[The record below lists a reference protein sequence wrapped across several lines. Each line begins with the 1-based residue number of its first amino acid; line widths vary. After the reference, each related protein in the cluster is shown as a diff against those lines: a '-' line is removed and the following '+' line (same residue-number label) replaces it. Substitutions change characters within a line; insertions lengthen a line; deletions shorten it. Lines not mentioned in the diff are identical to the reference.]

1 MAGKL
6 NESQHYA
13 LVKALQSHAT
23 SSRDE
28 SVTSNSEYNRRMAN
42 VISMLNESGLRC
54 RDASQSWRQRLETF
68 SSWFEVRGDDGD
80 LRLIDKKTNSLV
92 IPCNQWESA
101 VMEAWRQHVG
111 IGDMSGSKAA
121 IGKRISETLNTT
133 HSMDS
138 RRFGI
143 RAAFVE
149 DVVFKK
155 KNESPFSQS
164 GGPAESRIDGGT
176 SIADKH
182 NGLDVHYFLSV
193 HQDHVN
199 AGFTPYIQISGAR
212 ALLSYLCQYRSCM
225 CYIIYELQMMYDN
238 NGSAF

>member
-28 SVTSNSEYNRRMAN
+28 SVTSNSEYNRRMAD

-101 VMEAWRQHVG
+101 VMEA
-111 IGDMSGSKAA
+111 
-121 IGKRISETLNTT
+121 
-133 HSMDS
+133 
-138 RRFGI
+138 
-143 RAAFVE
+143 
-149 DVVFKK
+149 
-155 KNESPFSQS
+155 
-164 GGPAESRIDGGT
+164 
-176 SIADKH
+176 
-182 NGLDVHYFLSV
+182 
-193 HQDHVN
+193 
-199 AGFTPYIQISGAR
+199 
-212 ALLSYLCQYRSCM
+212 
-225 CYIIYELQMMYDN
+225 
-238 NGSAF
+238 